1 MTRMTIGCAALLVG
15 LMFMLVTAPALGG
28 EARKATARLTDPE
41 VWMCHKDPLQ
51 LLENPAQWAFV
62 LRHISGIKI
71 YIGTLRNAPDDKL
84 RALAKLLR
92 ENKIQVAVE
101 CGGTLGFARMDDRN
115 GEDSARREL
124 ARFNRFYRAGGKID
138 YLDLDGPVRRLL
150 YAKRKDGK
158 RFTSIDKAADQLM
171 IYMTKVNEA
180 HPKIRFFLLTN
191 FPNWGYRNVVS
202 YHARGP
208 KRQDWGDYDKI
219 VRAVLR
225 KAKAAGRKF
234 AGVTVDNPY
243 EYAIGEHFSV
253 KLKDPRKVDWI
264 KRIRDYEDFARSRG
278 LEFNFIA
285 NSEQGGKTSGVA
297 FAERTLKMIDAYVKA
312 GGKPT
317 RYIIQSWY
325 PHPTRVVPETRPD
338 TMTGLVKAVILKL
351 HPELADKR

>member
-1 MTRMTIGCAALLVG
+1 VRATIGYGNLFLGLVFVLAA
-15 LMFMLVTAPALGG
+15 APALGG
-28 EARKATARLTDPE
+28 ERGKAAGRLKDPE
-41 VWMCHKDPLQ
+41 VWMCHRNPLE
-51 LLENPAQWAFV
+51 LLKKPSDWAFV
-62 LRHISGIKI
+62 RRHVSGIKL
-71 YIGTLRNAPDDKL
+71 YIGLLKDTPDDQL
-84 RALAKLLR
+84 AALAKMLKDNR
-92 ENKIQVAVE
+92 IPVAFE

-124 ARFNRFYRAGGKID
+124 ARFRRFIKAGGRID

-150 YAKRKDGK
+150 YPKRKDGK
-158 RFTSIDKAADQLM
+158 RFTSAARAADQLM
-171 IYMTKVNEA
+171 VYLTHVKKA

-219 VRAVLR
+219 VKTVL
-225 KAKAAGRKF
+225 AKVKTAKHKLD
-234 AGVTVDNPY
+234 GVTVDNPY

-253 KLKDPRKVDWI
+253 KLKDPKKVDWI
-264 KRIRDYEDFARSRG
+264 QRIRDYEEFAKSRK

-285 NSEQGGKTSGVA
+285 NSEAGGKTSGVA
-297 FAERTLKMIDAYVKA
+297 FAERTLRMVDAYVKA

-325 PHPTRVVPETRPD
+325 PHPVKVLPETDPD

-351 HPELADKR
+351 HPGLR

>member
-1 MTRMTIGCAALLVG
+1 MRMTMGFASLFLG
-15 LMFMLVTAPALGG
+15 LMFMLAAAPALGG
-28 EARKATARLTDPE
+28 EARKATGRVKDPE
-41 VWMCHKDPLQ
+41 VWMCHKNPLE
-51 LLENPAQWAFV
+51 LLERPADWAFV
-62 LRHISGIKI
+62 RRHVSGIKM
-71 YIGTLRNAPDDKL
+71 YIGLLKDTPDDQL
-84 RALAKLLR
+84 AALAKMLKANR
-92 ENKIQVAVE
+92 IPVAFE

-124 ARFNRFYRAGGKID
+124 ARFRRFIKAGGRID

-150 YAKRKDGK
+150 YARRKDGK
-158 RFTSIDKAADQLM
+158 RFTSAAKAADQLM
-171 IYMTKVNEA
+171 IYLARVERAIPKVQ
-180 HPKIRFFLLTN
+180 FFLLTN
-191 FPNWGYRNVVS
+191 FPNWGYRDVVS

-219 VRAVLR
+219 VRTVLA
-225 KAKAAGRKF
+225 KAKATGRKF

-253 KLKDPRKVDWI
+253 KLKDPKKVDWI
-264 KRIRDYEDFARSRG
+264 QRIRDYEDFAKLRG

-297 FAERTLKMIDAYVKA
+297 FAERTLKMVDAYVKA

-317 RYIIQSWY
+317 RYVIQSWY
-325 PHPTRVVPETRPD
+325 PHPVKVLPETEPD

-351 HPELADKR
+351 HPELAPQR